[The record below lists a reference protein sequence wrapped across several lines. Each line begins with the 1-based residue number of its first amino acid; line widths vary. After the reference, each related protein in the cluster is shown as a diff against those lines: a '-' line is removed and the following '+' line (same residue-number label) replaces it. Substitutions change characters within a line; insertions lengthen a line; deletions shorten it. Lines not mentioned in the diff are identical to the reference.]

1 MTISTRKEIHIVGT
15 VNAAKKNQK
24 AKMEMFHIQDI
35 VDTEKIPSYWI
46 DSCVIITIPYSCAIW
61 TYRVYVL

>member
-15 VNAAKKNQK
+15 VNAVKKNQK

-35 VDTEKIPSYWI
+35 VDTEKIPSY
-46 DSCVIITIPYSCAIW
+46 
-61 TYRVYVL
+61 